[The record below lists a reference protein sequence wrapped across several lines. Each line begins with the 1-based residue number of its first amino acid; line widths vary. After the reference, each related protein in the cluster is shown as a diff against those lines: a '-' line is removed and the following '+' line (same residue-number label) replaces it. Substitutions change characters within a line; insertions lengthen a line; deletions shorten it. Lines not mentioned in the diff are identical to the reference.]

1 MLILRLRHF
10 ALPLLFF
17 TTIAI
22 ATFGQTPDGQSPD
35 TASTIESLR
44 ADARA
49 DRTKIITHVMQFSDK
64 DAAAFWPVY
73 RKYEADT
80 IKLNDQR
87 VAIIKEYAS
96 SFASL
101 TDPQASSLT
110 SRALD
115 FERQRADLDRKYFKD
130 FSKVLPG
137 VVVARFFQLQH
148 RLNLLVDLELAA
160 HLPPVLQDQA
170 Q

>member
-1 MLILRLRHF
+1 MTFRRYCGL
-10 ALPLLFF
+10 ALPILSIVL
-17 TTIAI
+17 AVPL
-22 ATFGQTPDGQSPD
+22 AHGQSPD
-35 TASTIESLR
+35 ITSTIESLR
-44 ADARA
+44 ADIRA
-49 DRTKIITHVMQFSDK
+49 DRAKIITHVMQFSDK

-73 RKYEADT
+73 RQYEADIT
-80 IKLNDQR
+80 KLNDQR

-101 TDPQASSLT
+101 TDQQASSLT

-115 FERQRADLDRKYFKD
+115 FERQRVELDQKYFKN

-137 VVVARFFQLQH
+137 VVVAKFFQLQH
-148 RLNLLVDLELAA
+148 RLNLLGDLELAA
-160 HLPPVLQDQA
+160 HLPPMFQDQT